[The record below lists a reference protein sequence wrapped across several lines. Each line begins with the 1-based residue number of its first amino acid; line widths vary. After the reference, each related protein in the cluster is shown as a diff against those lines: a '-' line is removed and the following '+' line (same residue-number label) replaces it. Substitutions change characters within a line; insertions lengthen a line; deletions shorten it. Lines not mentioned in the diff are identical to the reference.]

1 MYVSEPAWTPPSQ
14 PHSQRKTKT
23 PLPRCMGHHWN
34 EDMRCR
40 HCGADWWCHD
50 ADPRPCLDSPETKPT
65 PHRDENYR
73 AASRDRIRRMKS
85 AYAEK

>member
-1 MYVSEPAWTPPSQ
+1 
-14 PHSQRKTKT
+14 
-23 PLPRCMGHHWN
+23 
-34 EDMRCR
+34 MRCR
-40 HCGADWWCHD
+40 HCGADWWQHD
-50 ADPRPCLDSPETKPT
+50 ADPQPCPSTSETKLD